1 MKYQENLLNYQ
12 NIRNGIDQVYSRLL
26 KSDNLSSDLLNGDD
40 NYECFLINQNINHK
54 LSGFL
59 STIDKNK
66 LIYTPDCAKELLADS
81 QYCEKYFELIKS
93 YLFTIGIDIESKNEN
108 QNFNLE
114 IVEKSSEKLKTVI
127 SSLKIVAAISIEKKN
142 LDLFDHVFN
151 IYEILYK
158 AYVANSNKLLQQ
170 CFFALENTVIETPIF
185 ANYRKFCDN
194 LSIETIFN
202 DLEIEISNKSKGQ
215 NQVINNIN
223 KTTKE
228 EVKITNEEI
237 VNASQANMAVDSRLI
252 NDYENILKYGID
264 DQINALKNNA
274 NLDLTKIISI
284 DKESFIN
291 NVFSEELVNNILINN
306 YKEKFLNFV
315 NLYFLKVGINIGNNV
330 GLPIASFINKNEL
343 RIIISSLKIT
353 ALFSSK
359 NDEKYFNQLSETYS
373 KLYQKFTQVGLLDN
387 ENGISDCFYANE
399 IGNDSKICQ
408 YYLAQK
414 PDGIF
419 YEIENEIDTKRFN
432 QLIEANIKKFDEKT
446 IKFYSEPYLDIRLEK
461 SPNNQDYQIQIIF
474 DDQKTSI
481 AEVAKDLGIN
491 PNSIENW
498 QIKNIEDGQ
507 SLSLSHEE
515 TANYLGIAKGEELN
529 QTLLAIR
536 DQARNEQETMSKEY
550 QVNANNISNDY
561 SDSNEDK
568 LLNSD
573 FDNSSINANN
583 GDDFTAFSS
592 EYQKNNLV
600 NAQMSESVNALLPQ
614 EVAEKFSLSQSEF
627 KKQQDGVQE
636 IHQYFNDNIEDID
649 AILKNSVMQKILNF
663 SAINPDLKIET
674 TTNPICETVRHQIKL
689 VFRKGFNQQTQA
701 ILASILTEGECKEW
715 QLSQAQES
723 INRGFSGS
731 FIIPHDYS
739 AKMIGVRNPN
749 EVNKAIEDVFN
760 LVANLELFNI
770 SLLEY
775 LRNDISFKVLR
786 NLISYNFSLAFD
798 YTENQNIFSK
808 KNLVLIAVN
817 DEERE
822 NIYNFLGYSWE
833 QNKNLNREDLLDQ
846 RALITDSNG
855 DIVLSKEICAS
866 LFGLHRESD
875 IDLTIRRME
884 SFLQANKELCDIF
897 NADEHQS
904 LLYLLDLNNNQAQE
918 QDNEDYSDESEDEL
932 KSIFV

>member
-1 MKYQENLLNYQ
+1 M
-12 NIRNGIDQVYSRLL
+12 RL
-26 KSDNLSSDLLNGDD
+26 
-40 NYECFLINQNINHK
+40 
-54 LSGFL
+54 
-59 STIDKNK
+59 
-66 LIYTPDCAKELLADS
+66 
-81 QYCEKYFELIKS
+81 
-93 YLFTIGIDIESKNEN
+93 
-108 QNFNLE
+108 
-114 IVEKSSEKLKTVI
+114 
-127 SSLKIVAAISIEKKN
+127 
-142 LDLFDHVFN
+142 
-151 IYEILYK
+151 
-158 AYVANSNKLLQQ
+158 
-170 CFFALENTVIETPIF
+170 
-185 ANYRKFCDN
+185 
-194 LSIETIFN
+194 
-202 DLEIEISNKSKGQ
+202 
-215 NQVINNIN
+215 
-223 KTTKE
+223 
-228 EVKITNEEI
+228 
-237 VNASQANMAVDSRLI
+237 
-252 NDYENILKYGID
+252 
-264 DQINALKNNA
+264 
-274 NLDLTKIISI
+274 
-284 DKESFIN
+284 
-291 NVFSEELVNNILINN
+291 
-306 YKEKFLNFV
+306 
-315 NLYFLKVGINIGNNV
+315 
-330 GLPIASFINKNEL
+330 
-343 RIIISSLKIT
+343 
-353 ALFSSK
+353 
-359 NDEKYFNQLSETYS
+359 
-373 KLYQKFTQVGLLDN
+373 
-387 ENGISDCFYANE
+387 
-399 IGNDSKICQ
+399 
-408 YYLAQK
+408 
-414 PDGIF
+414 
-419 YEIENEIDTKRFN
+419 
-432 QLIEANIKKFDEKT
+432 
-446 IKFYSEPYLDIRLEK
+446 
-461 SPNNQDYQIQIIF
+461 YQIQIIF
-474 DDQKTSI
+474 DDHETSI

-536 DQARNEQETMSKEY
+536 DQARNEQEAMSKEY
-550 QVNANNISNDY
+550 QVDANNISNDY
-561 SDSNEDK
+561 GDSNKDK

-600 NAQMSESVNALLPQ
+600 NAQISESVNALLPQ

-649 AILKNSVMQKILNF
+649 AILKNSVMQKILGF

-701 ILASILTEGECKEW
+701 ILASTLTEGECKEW

-798 YTENQNIFSK
+798 YSENENIFSK

-822 NIYNFLGYSWE
+822 KIYNFLGYSWE

-846 RALITDSNG
+846 RA
-855 DIVLSKEICAS
+855 S
-866 LFGLHRESD
+866 LFGLHRDSD
-875 IDLTIRRME
+875 IDLTIRKME

-918 QDNEDYSDESEDEL
+918 QDNEDYSDDSEDEL